1 MDNCQRQNRRAT
13 NYWLLDRSLR
23 AAKFLAVITLHCLV
37 KRRDSVTP
45 PAPKRAGVATMRVR
59 SLALLAPRF
68 SAPRSLILAHVMRT
82 APSSRSLTPHVRCI
96 HFNIVCFTSSFCSGQ
111 DNFPLRHTS
120 TASLAAKRRLAW
132 TILDITRLF
141 ATTESASKIVN
152 HKVAQMDHLW
162 CLRLLKT
169 FQPLPSS

>member
-13 NYWLLDRSLR
+13 TYWLLDRSLR

-59 SLALLAPRF
+59 CLALLAPRF

-82 APSSRSLTPHVRCI
+82 APSSRSLTSHVRCI
-96 HFNIVCFTSSFCSGQ
+96 HFNIAVSLPASVRVRIIFHYATPAPPLLLRKEACMDDSRQ
-111 DNFPLRHTS
+111 DDTVRHHR
-120 TASLAAKRRLAW
+120 KR
-132 TILDITRLF
+132 
-141 ATTESASKIVN
+141 K
-152 HKVAQMDHLW
+152 
-162 CLRLLKT
+162 
-169 FQPLPSS
+169 